1 MDQMLESDFTE
12 WIFHQM
18 MFYEYISSVKIN
30 ESIEYLSN
38 EIVGLICNH
47 QIGLSWI
54 RVIIICLI
62 KLNIGL
68 IS

>member
-1 MDQMLESDFTE
+1 MYNGPNVGVR
-12 WIFHQM
+12 FHGMNFSLM

-47 QIGLSWI
+47 QIGLS
-54 RVIIICLI
+54 
-62 KLNIGL
+62 
-68 IS
+68 